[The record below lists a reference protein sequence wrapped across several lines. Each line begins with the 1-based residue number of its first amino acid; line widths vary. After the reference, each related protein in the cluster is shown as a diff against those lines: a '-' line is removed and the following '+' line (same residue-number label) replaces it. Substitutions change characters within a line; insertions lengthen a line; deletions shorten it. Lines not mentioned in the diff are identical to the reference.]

1 MSAVPA
7 TTTVGS
13 LQNYLSR
20 VYELDMACRVED
32 FLFTDENLAH
42 RLEGEHFRAT
52 GEKLLIHESA
62 DELELSV
69 YFDAAMLVRLDAS
82 TPLVSIAAA
91 DLRDFWTALEGVSH
105 FLYLAWNAH
114 YDRSVRG
121 VELELQAEVDKYV
134 ITTMLVEEQQQAA
147 AADIHTLLFER
158 TQFDSGLADA
168 LLARYRDAN
177 RSAAKYCLSLAR
189 RFQPPHHP
197 GRVRELRRFYRLDHC
212 AKLHF
217 IEQQH

>member
-7 TTTVGS
+7 TATVGS
-13 LQNYLSR
+13 LQDYLSR

-32 FLFTDENLAH
+32 FLFTDENMAR
-42 RLEGEHFRAT
+42 RLEGEHFRAA

-105 FLYLAWNAH
+105 FLWFSSIASPAH
-114 YDRSVRG
+114 VRTRSRG
-121 VELELQAEVDKYV
+121 
-134 ITTMLVEEQQQAA
+134 
-147 AADIHTLLFER
+147 
-158 TQFDSGLADA
+158 SGTGIPDPRPAISG
-168 LLARYRDAN
+168 R
-177 RSAAKYCLSLAR
+177 
-189 RFQPPHHP
+189 P
-197 GRVRELRRFYRLDHC
+197 GSWP
-212 AKLHF
+212 A
-217 IEQQH
+217 